1 MSHQQLSLNLT
12 EQLLA
17 VYHKANSLFK
27 PGDILI
33 THRAIAQKIDNAWTK
48 AILIV
53 NKRAKVN
60 KSTKDFI
67 DKMDKLFNILYS
79 KCEIVACLEKGC
91 KDDCLQGAHS
101 ICSCPRLNKIPP
113 LELPFIKDQRE
124 KVGRGKLSIAGV
136 DQGETNRLQGLI
148 DRKEKEEAGN
158 IKIREA
164 TNSKHTRVVILMTVL
179 LKTRMIMTKILTST
193 LERNLVKIV

>member
-1 MSHQQLSLNLT
+1 MSKKTRGQLDLKPLRELVGASKPLPQYDFGTLRDVLAAGIFLKESLSNVQDMSQQQLSLNLT

-67 DKMDKLFNILYS
+67 DKMDKLFNIFYC
-79 KCEIVACLEKGC
+79 KCEIVNCLEKGC
-91 KDDCLQGAHS
+91 KDDCMQG
-101 ICSCPRLNKIPP
+101 P
-113 LELPFIKDQRE
+113 
-124 KVGRGKLSIAGV
+124 
-136 DQGETNRLQGLI
+136 
-148 DRKEKEEAGN
+148 
-158 IKIREA
+158 
-164 TNSKHTRVVILMTVL
+164 TV
-179 LKTRMIMTKILTST
+179 S
-193 LERNLVKIV
+193 VAVQD